1 MKWDEYKV
9 AYFIKVN
16 EPFEGRVRTLYA
28 DVKGL
33 ITVGVGNLVDP
44 IDAAL
49 CLPFVDAAG
58 TPLTRAEIT
67 TWWHHVKN
75 DPMCAVQGY
84 RYAERYAVNG
94 AHLPDEAI
102 DALIATRIQQM
113 WDVLDKYIPKLDTYP
128 SRVHMVLMSMA
139 WAMGPHFLRAFP
151 TFKKRLLAR
160 DWLSA
165 ADQCKIS
172 EAGNPGVKPRNA
184 YNKTMLL
191 AAYGAGDT

>member
-1 MKWDEYKV
+1 MKWDSDKV

-33 ITVGVGNLVDP
+33 VTVGVGNLAEPLSV
-44 IDAAL
+44 AL
-49 CLPFVDAAG
+49 SLPFVDG
-58 TPLTRAEIT
+58 TGRRLTNDEISV
-67 TWWHHVKN
+67 WWHDVKN
-75 DPMCAVQGY
+75 DPQCATQGY

-94 AHLPDEAI
+94 AHLPDKAI
-102 DALIATRIQQM
+102 DNLIATRIQQM
-113 WDVLDKYIPKLDTYP
+113 WDVLDAYIPKLETYP
-128 SRVHMVLMSMA
+128 SRVHMALMSMS

-160 DWLSA
+160 DWLGA

-172 EAGNPGVKPRNA
+172 EVGNPGVKPRNVF
-184 YNKTMLL
+184 NKEMFL